1 MKTDATCLYTESHE
15 WIRLEGNEAVTGIT
29 DYAQEQLSDIVF
41 VELPEPDDVFDKGEV
56 YATVES
62 VKAASDCY
70 LPMGGEVLEINEGLN
85 NAPQQVNE
93 DPYGAGWFVR
103 IALSDP
109 GKTKGLMDAAAYEK
123 LCAKLAE
130 E

>member
-1 MKTDATCLYTESHE
+1 MKIDPTCLYAKSHE
-15 WIRLEGNEAVTGIT
+15 WIRLEGNEALTGIT

-70 LPMGGEVLEINEGLN
+70 LPMGGEVLEINEELN
-85 NAPQQVNE
+85 DAPQQVNE

-109 GKTKGLMDAAAYEK
+109 GETKGLMDAAAYEK
-123 LCAKLAE
+123 FCAKLAE